1 MKPTDTSA
9 RLRLVAATIDRSKN
23 PSASLV
29 AQDLREI
36 LAALTDPESP
46 ESVLAE
52 VYEDKSEQLKQ
63 LAIAH
68 LSDVDSIRQQA
79 FTSLVKNA
87 RNSTWAID
95 DDPDGASAVLNT
107 SFMVNGIEI
116 PVRIRVDGG
125 IEIAVRGDIEMGYAP
140 PGTEEAGVSE
150 SEVDEFGQ
158 SYVEQYAAYDWSGI
172 LEWLADA
179 SGLEDVGKDKLY
191 DHFSEKSEPTRS
203 HYDLRG
209 RG

>member
-116 PVRIRVDGG
+116 
-125 IEIAVRGDIEMGYAP
+125 AVRGDIEMGYAP